1 MLKETLNEQMVA
13 ILQLIKEKGSTVCAG
28 TCEHRKPGELHCLTA
43 SQILKCS
50 TSGYKRRLRLL
61 VQMGY
66 LERNRVQRED
76 GAQLAKYTLS
86 ELAEQEL
93 VRRRANKDQ

>member
-1 MLKETLNEQMVA
+1 
-13 ILQLIKEKGSTVCAG
+13 
-28 TCEHRKPGELHCLTA
+28 
-43 SQILKCS
+43 
-50 TSGYKRRLRLL
+50 L